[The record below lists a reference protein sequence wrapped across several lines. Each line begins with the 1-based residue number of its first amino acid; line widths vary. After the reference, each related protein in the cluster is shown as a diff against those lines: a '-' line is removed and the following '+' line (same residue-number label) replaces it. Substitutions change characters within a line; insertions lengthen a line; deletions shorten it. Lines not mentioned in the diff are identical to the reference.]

1 MGLKFFK
8 CEICGNIV
16 EMIHDSG
23 NPIVCCG
30 KNMTELVPGTV
41 DASLEKHVPA
51 VKVEGNT
58 VSVQIGE
65 VKHPMLDEHHIEWVA
80 IETKKG
86 SQRKTLKPGD
96 EPVVTFILA
105 EGDELIATYEYCNIH
120 GLWKK

>member
-1 MGLKFFK
+1 
-8 CEICGNIV
+8 
-16 EMIHDSG
+16 
-23 NPIVCCG
+23 
-30 KNMTELVPGTV
+30 MTELVPGTV